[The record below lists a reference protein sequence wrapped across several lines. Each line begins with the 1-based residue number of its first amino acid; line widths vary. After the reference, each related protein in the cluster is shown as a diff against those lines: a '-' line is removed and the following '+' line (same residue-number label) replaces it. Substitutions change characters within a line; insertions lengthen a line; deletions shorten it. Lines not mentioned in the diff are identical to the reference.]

1 MDLIEVYNKMA
12 KRNSRN
18 TDILK
23 DTKDTTSPK
32 IYSILVKCVNG
43 DREDLAEDVL
53 KADYLLNYTS
63 NCIKDKDY
71 REAKETIAMAK
82 HRIDKV
88 RDGGFNVEYL
98 MYLYEGIK
106 SKIK

>member
-1 MDLIEVYNKMA
+1 MA

-23 DTKDTTSPK
+23 DTKGITSHK
-32 IYSILVKCVNG
+32 IYSILVKCVNEE
-43 DREDLAEDVL
+43 REDLAEDVL

-63 NCIKDKDY
+63 NCIKAKDY

-82 HRIDKV
+82 NRINKV
-88 RDGGFNVEYL
+88 KDGGFDVKYL

-106 SKIK
+106 NKIK

>member
-1 MDLIEVYNKMA
+1 MA
-12 KRNSRN
+12 KKNSRN

-32 IYSILVKCVNG
+32 VYSLLVKCVNA

-63 NCIKDKDY
+63 SCIKDKY
-71 REAKETIAMAK
+71 YGEAKDTIAMAK
-82 HRIDKV
+82 HRIDRVK
-88 RDGGFNVEYL
+88 DGGFDVEYL
-98 MYLYEGIK
+98 MYLYDGIK
-106 SKIK
+106 AKIK